1 MRNGAVEYLSI
12 QIVLEGIAEFH
23 LIIRLANEFPA
34 TLSDRIHG
42 GNKEK
47 GWVASV
53 GLESISHVHVSF
65 YAFAGLLMV
74 LGVIPYSEKYQ
85 RVDRA
90 VTCKTNAGQ
99 E

>member
-1 MRNGAVEYLSI
+1 MQV
-12 QIVLEGIAEFH
+12 VLESITEFH

-34 TLSDRIHG
+34 SLSDGIHG
-42 GNKEK
+42 GNQKK
-47 GWVASV
+47 GRVASV
-53 GLESISHVHVSF
+53 SLESVRHVHVSF
-65 YAFAGLLMV
+65 YAIAGLLMV
-74 LGVIPYSEKYQ
+74 LGIIPYSEEYQ